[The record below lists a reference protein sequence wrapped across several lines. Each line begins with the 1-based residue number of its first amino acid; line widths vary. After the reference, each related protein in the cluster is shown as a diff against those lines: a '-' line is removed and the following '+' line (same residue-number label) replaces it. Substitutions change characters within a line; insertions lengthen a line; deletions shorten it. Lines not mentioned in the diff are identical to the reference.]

1 MAQEHQYTTQEEA
14 DAYDAVISVFTELFK
29 ELKDLGKKKPEAVLS
44 SSKVRLLNKV
54 LADVANCL
62 EGAPDHKY
70 LDMLDDEAL
79 PQYSD
84 AILMLSQYDGALKAF
99 RERHFGYQNH
109 LGTHAWYVQKGKG
122 ASA

>member
-1 MAQEHQYTTQEEA
+1 MAVHYYVSRERA

-29 ELKDLGKKKPEAVLS
+29 ELKDLGKKKPDATLS
-44 SSKVRLLNKV
+44 TSKVKMLNRV
-54 LADVANCL
+54 LTDVAACL

-70 LDMLDDEAL
+70 LELLDDEAL

-99 RERHFGYQNH
+99 RERHYGYQPQ
-109 LGTHAWYVQKGKG
+109 LSDHAWFIQDNKK
-122 ASA
+122 